1 MKASKVYKVLIINA
15 YSHKNRGDSGI
26 IIAMIDIIRKSYD
39 NPKIS
44 VMSQYHEQNIEF
56 YKKINVE
63 SVPPVWD
70 IVSTNGFIKKYIIGI
85 KKILF
90 YKNQSTEHI
99 QSADLILSAGG
110 GYLYS
115 SRKGPL
121 GVGFLNSLYHIW
133 LSKKLKKKTIL
144 FPQSVGPLNYFIDR
158 FVLKRV
164 FDKIDFFYSRESI
177 TSSLLKNTNVKKE
190 QLPDVAF
197 SLVPQ
202 KSTYIDENIQAS
214 NCILN
219 IGITVLDWRF
229 AHKNSDFTHID
240 EYLSKIANVLKNFKA
255 VSDKKIKIYIFPQV
269 TVNQKDGDVEVS
281 EILSEKIQNG
291 VEVFY
296 LDKIENPKQLI
307 YLYSKMNLFI
317 GSRMHSAIFS
327 LAGNVPTIAL
337 AYQPKTSGT
346 FAFINLS
353 NFVLDIK
360 HFKEE
365 ELKEKIYELLLL
377 ETRPKIKTKIA
388 ALREHITTSLK
399 QQIVS

>member
-1 MKASKVYKVLIINA
+1 M
-15 YSHKNRGDSGI
+15 
-26 IIAMIDIIRKSYD
+26 
-39 NPKIS
+39 
-44 VMSQYHEQNIEF
+44 
-56 YKKINVE
+56 
-63 SVPPVWD
+63 
-70 IVSTNGFIKKYIIGI
+70 
-85 KKILF
+85 
-90 YKNQSTEHI
+90 
-99 QSADLILSAGG
+99 
-110 GYLYS
+110 
-115 SRKGPL
+115 
-121 GVGFLNSLYHIW
+121 
-133 LSKKLKKKTIL
+133 
-144 FPQSVGPLNYFIDR
+144 
-158 FVLKRV
+158 
-164 FDKIDFFYSRESI
+164 
-177 TSSLLKNTNVKKE
+177 
-190 QLPDVAF
+190 
-197 SLVPQ
+197 
-202 KSTYIDENIQAS
+202 
-214 NCILN
+214 
-219 IGITVLDWRF
+219 
-229 AHKNSDFTHID
+229 
-240 EYLSKIANVLKNFKA
+240 
-255 VSDKKIKIYIFPQV
+255 
-269 TVNQKDGDVEVS
+269 
-281 EILSEKIQNG
+281 SEKIQNG